1 MVSLLGPPPQNDEN
15 SDSVFSPFVASS
27 VPLFSASS
35 VVSLLFPQATNTKAI
50 NDIKAI
56 DSLFFPLLFS
66 IIKPLSFDTLR
77 QRVYKRKNGSG
88 YVFSVRVR
96 IPLLIIRSN

>member
-1 MVSLLGPPPQNDEN
+1 MVSLLGPPPQNEQN
-15 SDSVFSPFVASS
+15 SNSVFAPFVASS

-35 VVSLLFPQATNTKAI
+35 VISLLVPRASNTKAI

-56 DSLFFPLLFS
+56 ESIFFTFLFY
-66 IIKPLSFDTLR
+66 IIKPLSFDSLG

-96 IPLLIIRSN
+96 IPFLIIRSN

>member
-1 MVSLLGPPPQNDEN
+1 MVSLLGPPSQNDQKSN
-15 SDSVFSPFVASS
+15 SVFSTVVASS

-35 VVSLLFPQATNTKAI
+35 VVSPLVPQATNTKTI

-56 DSLFFPLLFS
+56 ESIFFPLLFS
-66 IIKPLSFDTLR
+66 IIKPLSFDSLG

-96 IPLLIIRSN
+96 IPFLIIRSN